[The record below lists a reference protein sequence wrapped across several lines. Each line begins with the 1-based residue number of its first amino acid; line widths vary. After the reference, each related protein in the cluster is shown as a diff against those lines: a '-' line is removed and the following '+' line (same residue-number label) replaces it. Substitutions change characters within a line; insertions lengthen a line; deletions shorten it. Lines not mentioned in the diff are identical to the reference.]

1 MGNERDERG
10 RKHAKKEIGG
20 KKKEGKKIQ
29 RVKTGKDSDKEDKNG
44 QRRKWDLENE
54 NGQKRKGIETVETG
68 EKSMKTCQK
77 N

>member
-29 RVKTGKDSDKEDKNG
+29 RVKTGKDSDKEDKNR

-54 NGQKRKGIETVETG
+54 NGQKKRD
-68 EKSMKTCQK
+68 
-77 N
+77 